1 MKTEETKHVNIL
13 SYYSEDKDY
22 YDRTDGVYSIY
33 YPVDMDIRKEIR
45 RAYDELTEEEQPT
58 GQLSFMLDYLIAE
71 GKQIDYE
78 CLSLQMF
85 DCDYGMFA
93 E

>member
-1 MKTEETKHVNIL
+1 MKTEQTKHVNIL

-33 YPVDMDIRKEIR
+33 FPMDMDIKAEIKR
-45 RAYDELTEEEQPT
+45 VYNKLTDEEQPT
-58 GQLSFMLDYLIAE
+58 GALYFMLDELIRE
-71 GKQIDYE
+71 GKEIDYE
-78 CLSLQMF
+78 ILSLEMF
-85 DCDYGMFA
+85 DCDYAQFS